1 MSVKINIPSY
11 LQPYTEDTEAVEV
24 NGSTVNECLSY
35 LIKQFPHM
43 ERMVF
48 AKDGTLL
55 AYVSIY
61 VGDEFAYTGELAK
74 PVKDGE
80 ELHILHIIGG
90 G

>member
-11 LQPYTEDTEAVEV
+11 LQPFTEDREIVEV
-24 NGSTVNECLSY
+24 NGSTVDECLRH
-35 LIKQFPHM
+35 LIKLFPDM

-61 VGDEFAYTGELAK
+61 VGDEFTYTGELAK

>member
-1 MSVKINIPSY
+1 MSVKIHIPSY
-11 LQPYTEDTEAVEV
+11 LQPYTADTEVVEV
-24 NGSTVNECLSY
+24 NGSTVNECLSD
-35 LIKQFPHM
+35 LIKLFPDM

-55 AYVSIY
+55 AYASIY
-61 VGDEFAYTGELAK
+61 VGDEFTYTGELAR